1 MDRGPREPPGEPWQ
15 PHRSPCAALLRKVRI
30 PQPSGHGDR
39 GQGRGAVV
47 TRRMNLLGEP
57 GMGLSGGPGKPVPNV
72 AEVRALARR
81 QVWGLL
87 IALLLLATSHSWVHR
102 HQPRDVVTGAHGPF
116 PAAVGAGAPVAPEHV
131 VRRTSGFDEALV
143 HGLYVRQTGSLS
155 GVTAANVRT
164 GKEYWRYERPD
175 SEAGVNTF
183 DVSERTVV
191 AAFGDGRL
199 IGVDLRTG
207 KPLWHVEIQH
217 AKGHRTTALAGGQAL
232 TEAPGAVRA
241 FAERDGRSLWTAK
254 TPRSCPDG
262 LVITAYALPGH
273 LSVVPLVCNVTS
285 PDRGIYYHLLGI
297 DNRTGKVLWQQHTAA
312 PRLMVRGGEHTL
324 VIPDPDHPPAIQ
336 LLDVNRQG
344 ATARALTAADAW
356 DAVAAGG
363 GIVLSAI
370 DPGDRSEE
378 DHDTLLR
385 AYRTRDGHLAWQLRA
400 PTGQE
405 YGFPEIADGRVYVAR
420 QPFLTGKDTGRRIRA
435 DLLVLDAGTG
445 RLLHTLRLPAMTVP
459 DESRE
464 LDVRDIGDGAVS
476 IGWRDSG
483 GDVLIAAD

>member
-1 MDRGPREPPGEPWQ
+1 
-15 PHRSPCAALLRKVRI
+15 
-30 PQPSGHGDR
+30 
-39 GQGRGAVV
+39 
-47 TRRMNLLGEP
+47 
-57 GMGLSGGPGKPVPNV
+57 MGLSGGPGKPVPNV
-72 AEVRALARR
+72 AEVRALGRV

-87 IALLLLATSHSWVHR
+87 IALLLLAVSHLWVHR
-102 HQPRDVVTGAHGPF
+102 QHQPRDVVTGAHGPF
-116 PAAVGAGAPVAPEHV
+116 PAAFGAGAPVAPERV

-143 HGLYVRQTGSLS
+143 HGLYVHETGSLS
-155 GVTAANVRT
+155 GVRAVNVRT

-175 SEAGVNTF
+175 SEPGVDTF

-191 AAFGDGRL
+191 AAFDEGRL

-207 KPLWHVEIQH
+207 KPLWHVDIQH
-217 AKGHRTTALAGGQAL
+217 AKGFRTTVLAGGQAL

-254 TPRSCPDG
+254 TPKSCPDG
-262 LVITAYALPGH
+262 LVIRAYALPGH
-273 LSVVPLVCNVTS
+273 LSVVSLVCNVTS
-285 PDRGIYYHLLGI
+285 PNRDAYDLLLGI
-297 DNRTGKVLWQQHTAA
+297 DNRTGKVLWQQHSADLG
-312 PRLMVRGGEHTL
+312 LMVRGGEHTL
-324 VIPDPDHPPAIQ
+324 VIPHSDHLWGIQ

-344 ATARALTAADAW
+344 VAARALTAADAW

-370 DPGDRSEE
+370 GPGYWSEE
-378 DHDTLLR
+378 DHDALLR

-400 PTGQE
+400 PTGQA
-405 YGFPEIADGRVYVAR
+405 YGFPEVADGRVYVVR

-435 DLLVLDAGTG
+435 DLLVLDSGTG

-464 LDVRDIGDGAVS
+464 LDVRDIGDRALS
-476 IGWRDSG
+476 IGWHDNEG
-483 GDVLIAAD
+483 AVLIATD